1 MITRGTSFFKKLSVV
16 LAMVLC
22 WVLALSMPA
31 VSYAVVP
38 SVSAVPAA
46 QVAAEDELPF
56 AVTAGEV
63 SAGDTKGV
71 LQLERH
77 QPAQLTHSLL
87 QQIYTAHA
95 SSPAVPAFYAFSK
108 MDCGLHS
115 ILTKGP

>member
-1 MITRGTSFFKKLSVV
+1 MVTTGTSFFEKLSVV
-16 LAMVLC
+16 LALVLC
-22 WVLALSMPA
+22 AFLTLSMPA
-31 VSYAVVP
+31 VSYASP
-38 SVSAVPAA
+38 AGSGAPAA

-63 SAGDTKGV
+63 AAGDAKGV
-71 LQLERH
+71 LQLERA
-77 QPAQLTHSLL
+77 PLVQLTSSLL
-87 QQIYTAHA
+87 RQVHTAHA